1 MGTYAIFLN
10 QPSQHAWDAIRMKW
24 PDRHF
29 ILDDRLAFIAPE
41 GIILTSDIAGIVGVK
56 SEEGV
61 PQGLLGVVVEFSSYS
76 GFNRSDLWEWLSK
89 VQT

>member
-41 GIILTSDIAGIVGVK
+41 GIILTSDIAETVGVK
-56 SEEGV
+56 SEED
-61 PQGLLGVVVEFSSYS
+61 LLGVVVEFSSYS

>member
-10 QPSQHAWDAIRMKW
+10 QPSQHAWDTIKMKW

-41 GIILTSDIAGIVGVK
+41 GITLTSDIAETVGVK
-56 SEEGV
+56 SEED
-61 PQGLLGVVVEFSSYS
+61 LLGVVVEFSSYS

-89 VQT
+89 VRT